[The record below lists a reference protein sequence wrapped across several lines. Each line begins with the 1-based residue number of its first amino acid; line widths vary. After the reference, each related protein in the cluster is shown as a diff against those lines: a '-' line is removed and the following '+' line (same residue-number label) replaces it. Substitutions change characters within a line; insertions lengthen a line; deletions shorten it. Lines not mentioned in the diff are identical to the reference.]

1 MRVGLA
7 PPIQLNELPYSDVVR
22 NLKAAARPLT
32 LFFDP
37 GEMEAATQA
46 TASTEDRSVCSA
58 DSTSE
63 DAARQADGEA
73 AGVGEL
79 KARAVAAAVADEN
92 FKALT
97 MLEDHT
103 EAVLSRLLHVAQT
116 ELWRIR
122 HEAAAKHAAHAEAL
136 ALWQERAERAEAA
149 ETAAREAA
157 ALALADTRQSHRTP
171 STRNRDCPARSDC
184 DASALEE
191 KCEALQLRV
200 EYYESRLREKD
211 ERHQA
216 ELSMRDIVLRATE
229 LELQRAYGSAR
240 TTQNSSANRHAPA
253 GADPADAEPTH
264 TAPVLPSYFRLE
276 LERLGENHRQR
287 EAEIRSE
294 AAAQL
299 AEERAALDA
308 KHARYE
314 DVVDRAYAQVLS
326 VYEMPK
332 FNQRGPP

>member
-7 PPIQLNELPYSDVVR
+7 PPIQLNDLPYSDVVR

-37 GEMEAATQA
+37 GEMEATTQA
-46 TASTEDRSVCSA
+46 TASTEDRSACSA

-92 FKALT
+92 LKALT

-157 ALALADTRQSHRTP
+157 ALALADTRQSNRTP
-171 STRNRDCPARSDC
+171 STRNR

-191 KCEALQLRV
+191 KCEALQLRM
-200 EYYESRLREKD
+200 EYYESRLRETD

-240 TTQNSSANRHAPA
+240 TTQNSSADRHAPA
-253 GADPADAEPTH
+253 GADPADVEPTH